1 MASPSGNHSSSADDP
16 PISTTTTL
24 RLPPFWRQNPP
35 SWFRQ
40 VETQFQLRHIQ
51 SQQSKYF
58 HVLAGLPPEV
68 AAELDDVLAAVQLDQ
83 PYDVL
88 RTAILDRMEVSAR
101 AKLEQLFSDEDLGD
115 RKPSQMLHRMKQL
128 LGDSATEAQQP
139 ILREVFFQRLTQA
152 MRVVLAGSEDLS
164 LDRLAT
170 LADRIADYSE
180 PPKPSIMAAATSE
193 QSPRL
198 DRIELQLQQLTDA
211 LQSLT
216 AAGAV
221 AVPLPYPAVAH
232 HRLLLKN
239 PRPLTGFSG
248 KPTGRSVMAAGD
260 PGPTPSRLFTIRDR
274 IAGYRLVV
282 YTGAEFSVIP
292 ASAADRRRSHSGSNL
307 QAANGT
313 AIKTYGLRSLTLD
326 LELRRTFRWVFVIAD
341 VTQPKLGAD
350 FLAFFNLAVNVR
362 HRRLCDSTTTL
373 KVTGASS
380 PQAPTGIR
388 ALRPPSPYAALL
400 DEFPDITKPCNLK
413 A

>member
-1 MASPSGNHSSSADDP
+1 MTTSAQLTLTASAWSDNKPSVVSKPSQAAVVLLPPRGLPHLVTRVEHTQPLPESMASPSGNHSSSADDP

-24 RLPPFWRQNPP
+24 RLPPFWRQNPW

-40 VETQFQLRHIQ
+40 VEAQFQLRHIQ

-83 PYDVL
+83 AYDVL
-88 RTAILDRMEVSAR
+88 KTAILDRMEVSAR
-101 AKLEQLFSDEDLGD
+101 AKLQQLLSDEDLGD

-128 LGDSATEAQQP
+128 LGDSATEEQQP
-139 ILREVFFQRLTQA
+139 ILRELFFQRLPQA

-216 AAGAV
+216 AAG
-221 AVPLPYPAVAH
+221 
-232 HRLLLKN
+232 
-239 PRPLTGFSG
+239 PRR
-248 KPTGRSVMAAGD
+248 RSRSA
-260 PGPTPSRLFTIRDR
+260 PRSRRRSSPTPSQEPQ
-274 IAGYRLVV
+274 V
-282 YTGAEFSVIP
+282 
-292 ASAADRRRSHSGSNL
+292 
-307 QAANGT
+307 AN
-313 AIKTYGLRSLTLD
+313 
-326 LELRRTFRWVFVIAD
+326 
-341 VTQPKLGAD
+341 
-350 FLAFFNLAVNVR
+350 
-362 HRRLCDSTTTL
+362 RLC
-373 KVTGASS
+373 
-380 PQAPTGIR
+380 
-388 ALRPPSPYAALL
+388 
-400 DEFPDITKPCNLK
+400 
-413 A
+413 